1 MATLSMSVTDF
12 AADERKRLL
21 LLPHIDSLLE
31 HNSGQ
36 CVASVPGD
44 LGEEYR
50 AVLKFHMAY
59 LDGGQFQKVS
69 QHRPR
74 HFAL

>member
-12 AADERKRLL
+12 PADEDQRKRHL

-31 HNSGQ
+31 HDNRQ
-36 CVASVPGD
+36 YVASVPDD

-50 AVLKFHMAY
+50 AVLKFHLAY
-59 LDGGQFQKVS
+59 GEGWQFQKVS
-69 QHRPR
+69 QHCP
-74 HFAL
+74 